1 MMCKMAKR
9 GLAAAG
15 LSLLTLGLLFGTSA
29 PSYVKTLFYRVR
41 SGAKDAVPVSFEIDR
56 ARQQLAD
63 LQPAID
69 QSIESLARAEEDVQE
84 LKDEIVAFQ
93 GNLAQD
99 QKEMLALRESLD
111 TGDYRLTGSVPYTP
125 EEIKADLAGR
135 FDSYLRSKEIL
146 KEKEKTLKL
155 REQAVVAARQQLI
168 NIQAERRTLQTQI
181 EEIEARH
188 KAILA
193 SQSADDFSI
202 DDGASSSLAQVKET
216 IGDLNKRLNVQVRAS
231 ELKGR
236 FSEKRVPVTVQ
247 PTRDVV
253 REFDSEFGFAPKATD
268 KSL

>member
-9 GLAAAG
+9 GLMATG
-15 LSLLTLGLLFGTSA
+15 LGLLTLGLLFGTSA
-29 PSYVKTLFYRVR
+29 PSYVKTAFHRVR
-41 SGAKDAVPVSFEIDR
+41 AGAKDAVPVAFEIDR

-84 LKDEIVAFQ
+84 LKDELVAFQ
-93 GNLAQD
+93 GNLAHE
-99 QKEMLALRESLD
+99 QKEMLALRASLD

-125 EEIKADLAGR
+125 DEIKADLAGR

-168 NIQAERRTLQTQI
+168 NVQAERRTLQTQI
-181 EEIEARH
+181 EEIEARY
-188 KAILA
+188 KAIQA
-193 SQSADDFSI
+193 SQTSDDFAI
-202 DDGASSSLAQVKET
+202 DDNASASLARVKET
-216 IGDLNKRLNVQVRAS
+216 IGNLNRRLNVQARAS

-253 REFDSEFGFAPKATD
+253 REFDSEFGFSPKDTD